1 MPGDRGGHR
10 QGRHAEHLAVRR
22 LIKPTQRTR
31 LARLRDRGSYDRD
44 TVNAILDEALV
55 CHVGFHAHHGPVVL
69 PMTYARIG
77 DDLFLHGAGGNDMLR
92 HLAGG
97 TDLCITVTLLD
108 GLVFARSAFHHSM
121 NYRSAVVFGRATLV
135 RPDEK
140 AHALRVISEQLAPG
154 RWDEVRP
161 PTPIELKQTSVLRL
175 AIEEGS
181 VKARTGGPIDDED
194 DLGLPVWAGVL
205 PCTTVWG
212 EPLAAADLEVVLPP
226 SPSILVRRLS

>member
-1 MPGDRGGHR
+1 MSAPASELSRVKRLPDRATYDAASI
-10 QGRHAEHLAVRR
+10 HAV
-22 LIKPTQRTR
+22 
-31 LARLRDRGSYDRD
+31 
-44 TVNAILDEALV
+44 LDAAMV
-55 CHVGFHAHHGPVVL
+55 GHVGFVTSGRALVIPMIYGRDGDVV
-69 PMTYARIG
+69 Y
-77 DDLFLHGAGGNDMLR
+77 LHGSVASRLQR
-92 HLAGG
+92 TLANGI
-97 TDLCITVTLLD
+97 DVCLTVTLVD
-108 GLVFARSAFHHSM
+108 GLVLARSAFHHSM

-135 RPDEK
+135 RAEDK

-205 PCTTVWG
+205 PCTTAWG